1 MGREM
6 KETDDDCDRLNRRRT
21 VLLQGRCRKSSWE
34 VFDVELDNLS
44 EGGCC
49 IVGSSELFEPRQS
62 LSLRF
67 ANTRNIEASVRWVTD
82 DRVGVEFRVP
92 LKRRI
97 IEDLGIAY
105 GITCQEWQD
114 PDGRAVSGLAGLRI

>member
-1 MGREM
+1 MM
-6 KETDDDCDRLNRRRT
+6 ETADCDRLNRRRT

-49 IVGSSELFEPRQS
+49 IVGSSELFDPGQA

-82 DRVGVEFRVP
+82 ERVGVEFRVP
-92 LKRRI
+92 LKRRV
-97 IEDLGIAY
+97 IEELGIAY
-105 GITCQEWQD
+105 GITCHGGQGS
-114 PDGRAVSGLAGLRI
+114 DGRA

>member
-1 MGREM
+1 M
-6 KETDDDCDRLNRRRT
+6 KETADCDRFNRRRT
-21 VLLQGRCRKSSWE
+21 VLLKGRCRKSSWE

-49 IVGSSELFEPRQS
+49 IVGSSEPFEPKQVV
-62 LSLRF
+62 SLRF
-67 ANTRNIEASVRWVTD
+67 ANIRNIDADVRWVAD

-97 IEDLGIAY
+97 IEEFGRVYGIA
-105 GITCQEWQD
+105 IEARAPD
-114 PDGRAVSGLAGLRI
+114 PGAAATAAG